1 MVLDDATLGK
11 LVLVVFGLLYFY
23 YTFWIYILPFVDE
36 ENFITLFFPSV
47 RYALIVP
54 AILGSLFI
62 GTLMTYIIMTYF
74 LS

>member
-11 LVLVVFGLLYFY
+11 LVLVAFGLAYFY
-23 YTFWIYILPFVDE
+23 YTFWIYILPFADD
-36 ENFITLFFPSV
+36 ENFVTLFFPSV
-47 RYALIVP
+47 KYALIAP

-62 GTLMTYIIMTYF
+62 GTLVVCIIMTYI